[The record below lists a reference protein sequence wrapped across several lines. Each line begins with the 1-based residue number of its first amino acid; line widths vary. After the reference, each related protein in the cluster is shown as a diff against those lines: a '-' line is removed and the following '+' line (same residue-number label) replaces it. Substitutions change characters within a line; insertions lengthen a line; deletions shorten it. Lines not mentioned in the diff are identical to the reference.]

1 MKQHTLFWGSSYDR
15 GLKQL
20 LFMWPEIIEKYP
32 DAQLHICYG
41 WDLFMIAHHNNPER
55 MLWKKSVDSLMNQ
68 MGITHHGRVGQEK
81 LSEIRKQCGIWAYPT
96 DFDEINCITALQCQN
111 DGLVP
116 VVINKAALSETVQSG
131 IKVDGEIHNP
141 KTAQLYLQEL
151 LDIMGDQKR
160 WVTESQKAII
170 FAKNYDW
177 QTIAKRW
184 QQEFVEL
191 VSHPL
196 VSIITPTIREGWWD
210 LMAKNIAS
218 QTYKNDEKHRVEWLI
233 VDDYKDDR
241 KEIANK
247 IADKY
252 HLDIRYIRGAGS
264 LAKANNIAMKEA
276 GGELLIWLQDFITI
290 PKTAIEDIVSI
301 YRRNPL
307 SLIAPV
313 DEYWYTKPPDYNN
326 SEDWFN
332 GQDPITSLSWKN
344 IRQQYKG
351 LRPTTNPMDFELN
364 FGATPK
370 AVLEDLGGWYEDW
383 DEKMGYDNT
392 ELATRALMLGYDIL
406 VDDTIV
412 AKCLDIEG
420 KTQGSIK
427 TQPDIWDE
435 FNNKLRTGALPI
447 KIKRW

>member
-1 MKQHTLFWGSSYDR
+1 MRQHKLFWGSSYDR
-15 GLKQL
+15 GLKHL
-20 LFMWPEIIEKYP
+20 LLMWQEIITKFP
-32 DAQLHICYG
+32 DAELHICYG

-55 MLWKKSVDSLMNQ
+55 MQWKQSVESLMDQ
-68 MGITHHGRVGQEK
+68 RGIIHHGRVGQEV
-81 LSEIRKQCGIWAYPT
+81 LSEIRKKCGIWSYPT
-96 DFDEINCITALQCQN
+96 DFNEINCITALQAQC

-184 QQEFVEL
+184 QQEFVGL

-233 VDDYKDDR
+233 VDDHKDDR

-290 PKTAIEDIVSI
+290 PKTAIEDLVQI
-301 YRRNPL
+301 YKRNPTA
-307 SLIAPV
+307 LIAPV
-313 DEYWYTKPPDYNN
+313 DEYWFTITPNENN
-326 SEDWFN
+326 KEDWF
-332 GQDPITSLSWKN
+332 GGKHPMTRLSWKN
-344 IRQQYKG
+344 IRQQYLG
-351 LRPTTNPMDFELN
+351 LRKTNNPMDFELN
-364 FGATPK
+364 FGAIP
-370 AVLEDLGGWYEDW
+370 ALVLKDLGGWYDEW

-392 ELATRALMLGYDIL
+392 EIALRALMAGYKIL
-406 VDDTIV
+406 VDDGIV
-412 AKCLDIEG
+412 ATCLDIGG
-420 KTQGSIK
+420 KTQGSVRIV
-427 TQPDIWDE
+427 PEIWDE
-435 FNNKLRTGALPI
+435 FSYKLNNGEIPI
-447 KIKRW
+447 KKV